1 MSNDYA
7 LIRSLVLKNFTK
19 FEDLS
24 LNFSPKINVI
34 IGENGTGKTQLLKTI
49 YSLESALE
57 DKERM
62 AVKEAV
68 ELNYIITQKLLS
80 VFLPLDNKLGKLRMA
95 GVGNQHAEVQVV
107 LSNDEKFGIRFN
119 ANSQFVALHEPHYH
133 IGAGNKPV
141 FIPTKEV
148 LSFMKGFTSLYEK
161 YGLSFDQTY
170 YDICVSLDLPEM
182 RFENVSEKSKW
193 VIEEI
198 EKVCGGRFVFNGGG
212 NVTFKSGDV
221 EYSANVVAEGFR
233 KIGMLSRL
241 LTTGAIRPGRGGALL
256 WDEPETNMNPK
267 LMKLLV
273 EILLELSRNGQQII
287 IATHD
292 YVLLKWFDLLMDK
305 GKEDHISFHTLYR
318 DEESGRVLVNSTD
331 NYLDIDPNPIDETYA
346 LMADREIAMEMGS
359 LGK

>member
-1 MSNDYA
+1 MKNDYA
-7 LIRSLVLKNFTK
+7 LIQSLVLKNFTK
-19 FEDLS
+19 FEDFS
-24 LNFSPKINVI
+24 INFSPKINVI

-49 YSLESALE
+49 YALESALE

-62 AVKEAV
+62 AVKEAG
-68 ELNYIITQKLLS
+68 ELSQIITKKFLS

-95 GVGNQHAEVQVV
+95 GVGSEQAEVQVT
-107 LSNDEKFGIRFN
+107 LGNDEKFGVRFN
-119 ANSQFVALHEPHYH
+119 VNSQTVALGDTNYR
-133 IGAGNKPV
+133 IGVGDKPV

-148 LSFMKGFTSLYEK
+148 LSIMKGFTSLYEK

-182 RFENVSEKSKW
+182 RSENVSEKSKW
-193 VIEEI
+193 AIEEI
-198 EKVCGGRFVFNGGG
+198 EKVCGGRFIFNGGG

-241 LTTGAIRPGRGGALL
+241 LATGAIRPGRGGTLL

-273 EILLELSRNGQQII
+273 SVLFELARNGQQII

-292 YVLLKWFDLLMDK
+292 YVLLKWFDLLADK
-305 GKEDHISFHTLYR
+305 GQGDLVSFHTLYK
-318 DEESGRVLVNSTD
+318 DSETSQVRVKSTD
-331 NYLDIDPNPIDETYA
+331 NYLDIEPNPISEA
-346 LMADREIAMEMGS
+346 FSS
-359 LGK
+359 LLVAHAKNQIESA